1 MGSVSRLV
9 EEVLTVSLLLTLS
22 GSEGDS
28 ECHWR
33 QGKRVSQGQWRV
45 LNLMRNCNHIPQ
57 FIEVA
62 EGTTVGPEAIE
73 PVTSHYMATVY

>member
-1 MGSVSRLV
+1 MGLREIENSIGGKERGSVP
-9 EEVLTVSLLLTLS
+9 
-22 GSEGDS
+22 
-28 ECHWR
+28 
-33 QGKRVSQGQWRV
+33 KWRV

-73 PVTSHYMATVY
+73 PVTSHYMATVH